1 MDTAIMTMMNAI
13 FIASTNIATAANN
26 NATNT
31 AIISA
36 THKAKHCGRIFGLRA
51 LLNY

>member
-31 AIISA
+31 AITSA
-36 THKAKHCGRIFGLRA
+36 THTKQNAVDA
-51 LLNY
+51 LLA